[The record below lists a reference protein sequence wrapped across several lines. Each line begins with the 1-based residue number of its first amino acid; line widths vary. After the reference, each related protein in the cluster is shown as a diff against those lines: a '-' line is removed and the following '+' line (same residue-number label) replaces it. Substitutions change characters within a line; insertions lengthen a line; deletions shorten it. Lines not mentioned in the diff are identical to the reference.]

1 MIVGNQPRY
10 RNFRVGGPSPST
22 LVPLLRPA
30 SSHRFFPGIGSKMI
44 YELAPSAGPFKPS
57 CFSRAASPS
66 PRQTRAGLGSYADY
80 GHSCSSRYHRAGPVA
95 AGCGLLLPLSQRP
108 CARRLREDV
117 RDPEVRVPLVGHHL
131 RSPAPAIARRN
142 SGGHSAPATSR
153 PCGTRKTRDA
163 TRGQPLT
170 NRIFV
175 LDGNCR
181 HWNGLN
187 RLRVAAGTQFRLA
200 KQFR

>member
-1 MIVGNQPRY
+1 M
-10 RNFRVGGPSPST
+10 
-22 LVPLLRPA
+22 
-30 SSHRFFPGIGSKMI
+30 
-44 YELAPSAGPFKPS
+44 
-57 CFSRAASPS
+57 
-66 PRQTRAGLGSYADY
+66 
-80 GHSCSSRYHRAGPVA
+80 
-95 AGCGLLLPLSQRP
+95 LLPLSQRS

-131 RSPAPAIARRN
+131 RPPAPAIARRN
-142 SGGHSAPATSR
+142 SGSHSAPAASR
-153 PCGTRKTRDA
+153 PRGARKTRDA

-175 LDGNCR
+175 LNGSSR

-187 RLRVAAGTQFRLA
+187 RLSVATGTQFRLA